1 MSGEKDQ
8 TEEDIVAT
16 VDDLVTGIQEGITTE
31 ADRLG
36 ISDGELA
43 NRVINELNNSNWDVV

>member
-8 TEEDIVAT
+8 MEEDIVAT

-43 NRVINELNNSNWDVV
+43 NRVINELNNSNWDVA